1 MDTEHRH
8 DGQHAHG
15 FGQDRKRPGEAKT
28 IIVIA
33 MTSAMMV
40 IEIIAGLAYGSMA
53 LLADGL
59 HMASHSAAL
68 FINLFAYVYAR
79 RHAHDPS
86 YSFGTG
92 KVNALGGFTGAILL
106 MMFALLMG
114 WQSIDRLIYPVDIA
128 FNQAI
133 IVAVAGLIVNGI
145 SVFILGHDDDHG
157 HDHGH
162 DHHGHSD
169 HGHDDHHD
177 HDDHDDDH
185 KSGHQ
190 DHNLRAAYLHVLADA
205 LTSLLAIGALL
216 AAKFFGLNFMDPL
229 MGIVGAILVSRWSYG
244 LLRTTGAVLLDKQ
257 APASLQRRI
266 REHMERDSDDRVTD
280 LHIWSI
286 GPNIYSAILS
296 MAADEPRS
304 PAHYKQRIPDGLGLV
319 HVSIEV
325 NPSGSNERQI

>member
-1 MDTEHRH
+1 MDTEQQH
-8 DGQHAHG
+8 DGQHTHG

-33 MTSAMMV
+33 LTSAMMV

-106 MMFALLMG
+106 MLFALLMG

-145 SVFILGHDDDHG
+145 SVFILGHDDDH
-157 HDHGH
+157 DHGH
-162 DHHGHSD
+162 DHHKHDGH
-169 HGHDDHHD
+169 G
-177 HDDHDDDH
+177 HDDDH
-185 KSGHQ
+185 KDKHQ

-216 AAKFFGLNFMDPL
+216 TAKFFGLNFMDPL

-244 LLRTTGAVLLDKQ
+244 LLKTTGAVLLDKQ
-257 APASLQRRI
+257 AAESLRRRV
-266 REHMERDSDDRVTD
+266 REYVERDTDAQVVD

-296 MAADEPRS
+296 LATDESHP
-304 PAHYKQRIPDGLGLV
+304 PAHYKQRLPDNLGLV
-319 HVSIEV
+319 HISIEV
-325 NPSGSNERQI
+325 NPSGDRLRHS